1 MNLVLL
7 MQRRNMRFFNMGAAG
22 LVTLAFLIRFYY
34 FGKREVF
41 IEVEYSSVNNNG
53 ETVTGT
59 QVEKA
64 YQRDS
69 FWMFLYTLFV
79 FPVMIFIFIIQELQV
94 TNERLCW
101 IVDYF
106 CFLDFHINKGLYLLL
121 LLTFILQ
128 HNDVIQWLIGIPL
141 FAIIMINFV
150 HPCVMG
156 GDPVNGGGPLVG
168 LAGTDK
174 SIANELKKQEEQD
187 AANRVI
193 KKKDPANTEKVK

>member
-41 IEVEYSSVNNNG
+41 IEVEYSSVNNDG

-128 HNDVIQWLIGIPL
+128 HNDVIQWLIAIPL